1 MTRVKAKYDE
11 TQIQFARLFPLYLFT
26 NPLKIMKTAFLL
38 SFFILS
44 YASCFAQNDRELIY
58 EQFNKISGTWEGFM
72 EYTDE
77 SDNVTIYSLPAKCQS
92 SFNGTKWVYTVQYD
106 HGRGDMSGGRGECT
120 VNDEGT
126 KMNYDGVIWDVIGI
140 DEHGDTTDI
149 ILETKGKEK
158 RRPSDLKRIIS
169 ITSIGFTITEQVR
182 AEEFGPNYIVRNR
195 HIFRRPARS
204 KD

>member
-1 MTRVKAKYDE
+1 MSGVKARHDRI
-11 TQIQFARLFPLYLFT
+11 QIHNVWLFLLYLFI

-38 SFFILS
+38 SLLICS
-44 YASCFAQNDRELIY
+44 ANCFAQGDREFIY
-58 EQFNKISGTWEGFM
+58 EQFKKISGTWEGFM

-92 SFNGTKWVYTVQYD
+92 TFDGTKWEYTVQYD

-120 VNDEGT
+120 VNEEGT
-126 KMNYDGVIWDVIGI
+126 KMNYDGVIWDVIES
-140 DEHGDTTDI
+140 DEHGDTTEI
-149 ILETKGKEK
+149 VLETKGKEK
-158 RRPSDLKRIIS
+158 RRPTDLKRIIT
-169 ITSIGFTITEQVR
+169 ITSVGFTITEQVR
-182 AEEFGPNYIVRNR
+182 SVEFGPNYIVRNR

>member
-1 MTRVKAKYDE
+1 
-11 TQIQFARLFPLYLFT
+11 
-26 NPLKIMKTAFLL
+26 MKTAFLISML
-38 SFFILS
+38 VISANCI
-44 YASCFAQNDRELIY
+44 AQGDRDFIY
-58 EQFNKISGTWEGFM
+58 EQFNKIAGSWEGFM

-92 SFNGTKWVYTVQYD
+92 TFNGIKWEYTVQYD

-126 KMNYDGVIWDVIGI
+126 KMNYDGVIWDIIEI
-140 DEHGDTTDI
+140 DEHSDTTDI

-158 RRPSDLKRIIS
+158 RRPTDLKRIIS
-169 ITSIGFTITEQVR
+169 ISSVGFTITEQVR
-182 AEEFGPNYIVRNR
+182 SAEFGPDYIVRNR

>member
-1 MTRVKAKYDE
+1 
-11 TQIQFARLFPLYLFT
+11 
-26 NPLKIMKTAFLL
+26 MKTVSFLFML
-38 SFFILS
+38 IVVSN
-44 YASCFAQNDRELIY
+44 CFAQGDRGFIY
-58 EQFNKISGTWEGFM
+58 EQFTKISGSWEGYM

-92 SFNGTKWVYTVQYD
+92 TFNGTKWEYTVQYD

-120 VNDEGT
+120 VNEDGT
-126 KMNYDGVIWDVIGI
+126 KMNYDGVIWEIIDM

-158 RRPSDLKRIIS
+158 RRPTDLKRIIT
-169 ITSIGFTITEQVR
+169 ITAAGFTITEQVR
-182 AEEFGPNYIVRNR
+182 STEFGPNYIVRNR

>member
-1 MTRVKAKYDE
+1 
-11 TQIQFARLFPLYLFT
+11 
-26 NPLKIMKTAFLL
+26 
-38 SFFILS
+38 
-44 YASCFAQNDRELIY
+44 
-58 EQFNKISGTWEGFM
+58 M

-92 SFNGTKWVYTVQYD
+92 TFNGIKWEYTVQYD

-126 KMNYDGVIWDVIGI
+126 KMNYDGVIWDIIEI
-140 DEHGDTTDI
+140 DEHSDTTDI

-158 RRPSDLKRIIS
+158 RRPTDLKRIIS
-169 ITSIGFTITEQVR
+169 ISSVGFTITEQVR
-182 AEEFGPNYIVRNR
+182 SAEFGPDYIVRNR